1 MNKNG
6 RPNLGYSNIYWQRIE
21 RSPEAKIY
29 NREELIQEILDEP
42 VCLSIKQ
49 NIDRLQLVSLNGKL
63 NKGELDDGEARYIK
77 IIERDENNRYIDVK
91 RHWDAI

>member
-42 VCLSIKQ
+42 VCLPIEQ

-63 NKGELDDGEARYIK
+63 NKGELDDGETRYIK
-77 IIERDENNRYIDVK
+77 IIERDENNRYIDAK
-91 RHWDAI
+91 RHRDAI

>member
-42 VCLSIKQ
+42 VQIPLEE
-49 NIDRLQLVSLNGKL
+49 NIDRLQLMTLNNNFKNGIDNDKT
-63 NKGELDDGEARYIK
+63 RCIK
-77 IIERDENNRYIDVK
+77 ITERDSNNRYV
-91 RHWDAI
+91 DAETYRNAV

>member
-29 NREELIQEILDEP
+29 NREELIQEVLDEP
-42 VCLSIKQ
+42 VQLP
-49 NIDRLQLVSLNGKL
+49 IDRLQLMSLSKT
-63 NKGELDDGEARYIK
+63 KQGECDDETRCIK
-77 IIERDENNRYIDVK
+77 VAERDENNRYV
-91 RHWDAI
+91 DAKTYRDAV

>member
-29 NREELIQEILDEP
+29 NREELIQEVLDEP
-42 VCLSIKQ
+42 VQLP
-49 NIDRLQLVSLNGKL
+49 IDRLQLMSLSKPTQ
-63 NKGELDDGEARYIK
+63 GECDDETRRIK
-77 IIERDENNRYIDVK
+77 ITERDENNRYVDAETYRNDV
-91 RHWDAI
+91 

>member
-6 RPNLGYSNIYWQRIE
+6 RPNLGYSNIYWQKIE
-21 RSPEAKIY
+21 RSPEARIY

-42 VCLSIKQ
+42 VQLPIEQ
-49 NIDRLQLVSLNGKL
+49 NIDRLQLITLNNKL

-77 IIERDENNRYIDVK
+77 IIERDENNRYIDAK
-91 RHWDAI
+91 RHRDAI

>member
-29 NREELIQEILDEP
+29 NREELIQEVLDDP
-42 VCLSIKQ
+42 VQLP
-49 NIDRLQLVSLNGKL
+49 IDRLQLMSLSNSTQ
-63 NKGELDDGEARYIK
+63 GEHDDETRC
-77 IIERDENNRYIDVK
+77 IEITQRDENNRHV
-91 RHWDAI
+91 DAKTYRDAV